1 MLTAS
6 KLKSSVIAHL
16 IHVQVHKFRRFDL
29 FRVCRRAINAGIEA
43 DPQTDVHTDMLT
55 VTNQDLMRIITL
67 LGCPLYLLRE
77 LR

>member
-29 FRVCRRAINAGIEA
+29 FRVCRRAINTGIEA
-43 DPQTDVHTDMLT
+43 DPQTDVHTDMLS
-55 VTNQDLMRIITL
+55 D
-67 LGCPLYLLRE
+67 
-77 LR
+77 